1 MPKYIEKAEKLTL
14 PVIPTR
20 GLVAFPSIPL
30 NFEVERDF
38 SVAATRSL
46 TGTTP
51 SAPTCRESSG

>member
-38 SVAATRSL
+38 SVAAID
-46 TGTTP
+46 
-51 SAPTCRESSG
+51 AARECDM